1 MKRIA
6 WVDIAKYICIMAV
19 MLEHLESITDELS
32 CFLSPFFVLAFFFVA
47 GYTHRPGQRF
57 GEFFEKKL
65 RTLFVPWLIFSV
77 LDIALSQ
84 LVSFSEHRSFVTE
97 LAWNFL
103 QIRGQGDQ
111 IWFVA
116 ALFIAF
122 IPFYF
127 FIEWYNKKPQVGA
140 TRCVAF
146 VALALVLFLVD
157 VLYSNLMDGSR
168 LPWGTTALPWHVEYI
183 FQAMFYM
190 TLGYMFKQRWEAAFD
205 AANDIAGRFM
215 LAAVYIIIVYAP
227 YFIAIPEPVFRIFAV
242 FIAPI
247 LGILLVVS
255 LSKVIKPNRYILYV
269 GQNTLIYFA
278 LHGKVFG
285 FIEVM
290 LRRFVPGVYSAV
302 LSNTLVSNLFAL
314 AFAFVLS
321 FILLIPTYIINRWL
335 PFMVGRR
342 RKAAACA
349 QS

>member
-6 WVDIAKYICIMAV
+6 WVDTAKYICIMAV

-47 GYTHRPGQRF
+47 GYTHKPGQRF
-57 GEFFEKKL
+57 SAFFLKKL

-84 LVSFSEHRSFVTE
+84 LVSFSEHRSFTTE

-116 ALFIAF
+116 ALFITF
-122 IPFYF
+122 VPFYF
-127 FIEWYNKKPQVGA
+127 FIEWYNKKPQAGA
-140 TRCVAF
+140 MRA
-146 VALALVLFLVD
+146 VLFTALSLLLFMLD
-157 VLYSNLMDGSR
+157 VLYSNFMDASR

-190 TLGYMFKQRWEAAFD
+190 TLGYMFKQHWEAAFD
-205 AANDIAGRFM
+205 AVNNIAGRFM
-215 LAAVYIIIVYAP
+215 LAAVYIIVVYAP
-227 YFIAIPEPVFRIFAV
+227 YFTVIPESVFRVFAV
-242 FIAPI
+242 FITPI
-247 LGILLVVS
+247 LGILLVVA

-290 LRRFVPGVYSAV
+290 LRRFAPGLYSAV
-302 LSNTLVSNLFAL
+302 LADMLLSNLFAI
-314 AFAFVLS
+314 AFALVLS

-335 PFMVGRR
+335 PFMLGRR
-342 RKAAACA
+342 RRAAAYA